1 MRGIAIIAMIT
12 FHIVFDLQYFGIFKV
27 NVNDLSWIIF
37 RDAIFSSFFLLVGIS
52 LTLSYSKS
60 RPFSHFL
67 LRGIKIFCWGL
78 LITIATLLFLNQGF
92 IYFGVL
98 HFIGVSIV
106 ISYPFLKLKNANLI
120 FAFIIFGLWL
130 LIANFTLSFPWLLWL
145 GLKPHI
151 FYSLDYFPLIPYF
164 AIILIGIFLGNT
176 FYKNHKRQYKLPELN
191 IKPIEFLGKN
201 ALVIYLIHQ
210 PLIILFIS
218 LFKYFF

>member
-1 MRGIAIIAMIT
+1 MRGIAIIAMVI
-12 FHIVFDLQYFGIFKV
+12 FHIAFDLQYFGVLPI
-27 NVNDLSWIIF
+27 NVNDLFWIIF
-37 RDAIFSSFFLLVGIS
+37 RDSIFSSFFLLVGIS
-52 LTLSYSKS
+52 LTLSYSKNK
-60 RPFSHFL
+60 PFTHFL

-78 LITIATLLFLNQGF
+78 LITVATLLFLNQGF

-106 ISYPFLKLKNANLI
+106 ISYPVLRFKYANLI
-120 FAFIIFGLWL
+120 FATIIFGIWFL
-130 LIANFTLSFPWLLWL
+130 LSSITFDFSWLLWL
-145 GLKPHI
+145 GLKPHV

-176 FYKNHKRQYKLPELN
+176 FYKNHERQYKLPEYS

-218 LFKYFF
+218 LFIYFF